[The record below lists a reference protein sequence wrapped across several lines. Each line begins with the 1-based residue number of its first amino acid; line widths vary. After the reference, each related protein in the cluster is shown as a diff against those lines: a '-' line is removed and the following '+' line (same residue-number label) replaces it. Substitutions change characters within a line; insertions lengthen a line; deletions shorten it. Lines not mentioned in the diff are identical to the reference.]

1 MTAWPAVVSLLVTY
15 LTAELAPIP
24 VATEVPEDRPVEFVQ
39 VRRVGGPA
47 LPPVRE
53 LVRLDTFAWAASEE
67 RAYQVGLYVREAMW
81 ALNGQLL
88 ATLPV
93 YEVAEFLGPTMTAD
107 EETRSP
113 QLWATYELTVR
124 ADGAIPRL

>member
-1 MTAWPAVVSLLVTY
+1 MTAFPDIVTLVVGY
-15 LTAELAPIP
+15 LGAAMAPIP
-24 VATEVPEDRPVEFVQ
+24 VATEVPAQRSPEFIQ

-53 LVRLDTFAWAASEE
+53 VVRLDTFSWAATEA
-67 RAYQVGLYVREAMW
+67 RAYQVGQMVREAIW
-81 ALNGQLL
+81 ALNPQVLSGC
-88 ATLPV
+88 PV

-107 EETRSP
+107 DDTRSP

-124 ADGAIPRL
+124 ADGAVRRA